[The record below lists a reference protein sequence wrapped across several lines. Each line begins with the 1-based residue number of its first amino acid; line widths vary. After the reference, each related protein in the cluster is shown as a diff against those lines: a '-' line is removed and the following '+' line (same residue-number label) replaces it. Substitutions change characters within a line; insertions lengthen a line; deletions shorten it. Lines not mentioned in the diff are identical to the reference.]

1 MEWLAVITWLV
12 IAAIGVVLGRWTLS
26 TPGAGLAALASVG
39 GFALTVLFIV
49 TGSLATVWVA
59 FGLSVLGIVAASI
72 AAAWLVSGDREV
84 SSAGQPAE
92 ELQAALTG
100 LQLPL
105 LAAVA
110 CMSLLVAL
118 DLVTATI

>member
-1 MEWLAVITWLV
+1 VEWLAVITWLV
-12 IAAIGVVLGRWTLS
+12 IAAIGVVLGRWALS
-26 TPGAGLAALASVG
+26 TPGAGLAA
-39 GFALTVLFIV
+39 
-49 TGSLATVWVA
+49 
-59 FGLSVLGIVAASI
+59 
-72 AAAWLVSGDREV
+72 
-84 SSAGQPAE
+84 SSAGRPAE

-118 DLVTATI
+118 KLVTATI

>member
-1 MEWLAVITWLV
+1 
-12 IAAIGVVLGRWTLS
+12 VV
-26 TPGAGLAALASVG
+26 
-39 GFALTVLFIV
+39 
-49 TGSLATVWVA
+49 
-59 FGLSVLGIVAASI
+59 GIVADSI
-72 AAAWLVSGDREV
+72 AAAWLVSGDRSV

-105 LAAVA
+105 FGAVA

-118 DLVTATI
+118 DLVTATT